1 MSEFGFQPEDSGCV
15 KVRLPVL
22 TGGEALVKHQV
33 TIDGVEKSI
42 LFAPL
47 QSPNL
52 GDELEDESASELALA
67 G

>member
-1 MSEFGFQPEDSGCV
+1 
-15 KVRLPVL
+15 VL
-22 TGGEALVKHQV
+22 TGGEALVEHQV

-42 LFAPL
+42 LLAPL
-47 QSPNL
+47 QGPNL